1 MRILGHKKADQ
12 SHYYI
17 REANKSK
24 IAQSGM
30 RKWEAAEG
38 ISSVTTAEALALF
51 RHHLQSSTTLPD
63 SRTCSA
69 QKRVAV
75 LLTFTVYQFF
85 QGLPIGKP
93 YLTL

>member
-30 RKWEAAEG
+30 RKWEAAEKK
-38 ISSVTTAEALALF
+38 E
-51 RHHLQSSTTLPD
+51 
-63 SRTCSA
+63 SA
-69 QKRVAV
+69 A
-75 LLTFTVYQFF
+75 
-85 QGLPIGKP
+85 
-93 YLTL
+93 